1 MNDLTQV
8 CESSALAEKKP
19 NEGARSSFAGGSD
32 TRVVEPRL
40 GKNKTPKR
48 VGYLCEKI
56 GSEENVAAAVRDYCR
71 GQRSPRKRKAALR
84 VWNERGKELCDAL
97 KRGAWE
103 PSPLRRFE
111 HRDGLSGKTR
121 IITSSSVADNIAQT
135 AIVRVVEPVLY
146 RSAWAHSCCNVK
158 GKGIAHIVRY
168 VKKVRADDALR
179 ERYAKAHG
187 GKPPKREAKHFLK
200 FDCSKFYAS
209 ISPELCERLLESR
222 IKDKACVA
230 QIMRFVR
237 QNEPNGLS
245 IGGRM
250 SHMLANFT
258 GEKIV
263 RALQDFGAR
272 KIAVYMDDFVV
283 FASSKAKLHAA
294 RKGAEFFM
302 NGIGLA
308 MKGNW
313 FVSPWSARGCDFCG
327 YVFDGDGRVRIR
339 KRIRLRIIRVLR
351 RIATGL
357 FSKKTARSF
366 LSYWGY
372 ILATKSFY
380 LMRKY
385 GGAKF
390 NLKRIKERAK

>member
-40 GKNKTPKR
+40 GKNKPPKR

-71 GQRSPRKRKAALR
+71 GQRSSRKRKAALR

-158 GKGIAHIVRY
+158 GIAHIVRY

-179 ERYAKAHG
+179 ERYAKAYG
-187 GKPPKREAKHFLK
+187 GSRRGSFRGGRREAF
-200 FDCSKFYAS
+200 
-209 ISPELCERLLESR
+209 
-222 IKDKACVA
+222 
-230 QIMRFVR
+230 
-237 QNEPNGLS
+237 
-245 IGGRM
+245 
-250 SHMLANFT
+250 
-258 GEKIV
+258 
-263 RALQDFGAR
+263 
-272 KIAVYMDDFVV
+272 
-283 FASSKAKLHAA
+283 
-294 RKGAEFFM
+294 
-302 NGIGLA
+302 
-308 MKGNW
+308 
-313 FVSPWSARGCDFCG
+313 
-327 YVFDGDGRVRIR
+327 
-339 KRIRLRIIRVLR
+339 
-351 RIATGL
+351 
-357 FSKKTARSF
+357 
-366 LSYWGY
+366 
-372 ILATKSFY
+372 
-380 LMRKY
+380 
-385 GGAKF
+385 
-390 NLKRIKERAK
+390 

>member
-1 MNDLTQV
+1 MKDLTQI
-8 CESSALAEKKP
+8 CESAPHGEKQPDK
-19 NEGARSSFAGGSD
+19 GAASSSGSVGVPAVE
-32 TRVVEPRL
+32 TRA
-40 GKNKTPKR
+40 GKNKKTPKR

-71 GQRSPRKRKAALR
+71 GQRSERKRRRALWFWKR
-84 VWNERGKELCDAL
+84 HGNALCEAL
-97 KRGAWE
+97 KSGAWE

-168 VKKVRADDALR
+168 VRKIRRDDANR
-179 ERYAKAHG
+179 ERWAKAHG
-187 GKPPKREAKHFLK
+187 KKAPKREAKHFLK
-200 FDCSKFYAS
+200 FDCAKFYAS
-209 ISPELCERLLESR
+209 ISCELCERLLESR
-222 IKDKACVA
+222 IKDRKCVA

-237 QNEPNGLS
+237 QNEPDGLS

-250 SHMLANFT
+250 SHMLANFV

-263 RALQDFGAR
+263 RALQYFGAR

-283 FASSKAKLHAA
+283 FGPSKAKLHKA
-294 RKGAEFFM
+294 RRGVEFIM
-302 NGIGLA
+302 QGLGLT

-313 FVSPWSARGCDFCG
+313 FVSPWDARGCDFCG

-339 KRIRLRIIRVLR
+339 KRIRLRIIRTLR
-351 RIATGL
+351 RIATGR

-372 ILATKSFY
+372 ILTTKSFY
-380 LMRKY
+380 LVRKY
-385 GGAKF
+385 GGENF
-390 NLKRIKERAK
+390 NLKRINERAK